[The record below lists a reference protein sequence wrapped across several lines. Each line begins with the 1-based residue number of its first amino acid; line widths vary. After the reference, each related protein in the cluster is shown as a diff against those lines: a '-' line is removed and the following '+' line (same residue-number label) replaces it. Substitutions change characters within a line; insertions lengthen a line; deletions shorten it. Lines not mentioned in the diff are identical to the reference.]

1 MMMTRTN
8 GKQTV
13 EVVSVTEQ
21 RRRRWSVTETPALVR
36 QTHES
41 EMGVSL
47 VARQNGISASF

>member
-13 EVVSVTEQ
+13 EVVSVTDHRL
-21 RRRRWSVTETPALVR
+21 RRCSVTETAALVR